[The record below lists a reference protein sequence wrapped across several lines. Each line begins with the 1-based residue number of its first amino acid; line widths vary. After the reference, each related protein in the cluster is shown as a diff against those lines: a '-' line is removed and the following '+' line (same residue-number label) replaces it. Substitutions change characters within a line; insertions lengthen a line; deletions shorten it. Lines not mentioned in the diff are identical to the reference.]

1 MLVLKH
7 RAFSGYYCFDLAIHR
22 HGAWAMAAGTAV
34 IVSLTDIAKVVDR
47 TTTIVVDFV
56 LSAFST
62 SQ

>member
-1 MLVLKH
+1 
-7 RAFSGYYCFDLAIHR
+7 
-22 HGAWAMAAGTAV
+22 MAAGTAI

-56 LSAFST
+56 LSAFVT

>member
-1 MLVLKH
+1 MPVLKH
-7 RAFSGYYCFDLAIHR
+7 RAFSGYYCFDSVIHR
-22 HGAWAMAAGTAV
+22 RGAWAKAAGTAV

-56 LSAFST
+56 LSAFVT